1 MALEH
6 GLVNFL
12 KTDSGVSPLVG
23 DRIYRMTLPQNPVFP
38 ALVYQGVSIVRDEML
53 IGGNISPD
61 ARIQITCCVKNVE
74 GLSALT
80 KAVKD
85 ALRNFYGI
93 WTVPGFG
100 SNAISGVEIASEVD
114 IYWDVDQ
121 TFTTAIDFKI
131 THTEDI

>member
-1 MALEH
+1 
-6 GLVNFL
+6 
-12 KTDSGVSPLVG
+12 
-23 DRIYRMTLPQNPVFP
+23 MTLPQNPVFP